1 MRPELGKGDNMV
13 KFIAREY
20 VISEAAQQRID
31 ARSMTRKTM
40 ALKREAAAAAAHAVG
55 VAAINRRSQ
64 QP

>member
-1 MRPELGKGDNMV
+1 MV

-40 ALKREAAAAAAHAVG
+40 ALKREAAAAASHAIG
-55 VAAINRRSQ
+55 VAAINRRSR